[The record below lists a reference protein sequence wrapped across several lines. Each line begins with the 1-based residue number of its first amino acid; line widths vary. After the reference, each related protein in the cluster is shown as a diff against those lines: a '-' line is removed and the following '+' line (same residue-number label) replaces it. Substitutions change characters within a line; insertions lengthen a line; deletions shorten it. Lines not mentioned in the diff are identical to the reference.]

1 MGVDYQTSLPACS
14 SLSRIHDAVLKG
26 SGAKRRRY
34 EGMNRSF
41 SLTALTAVFITFLV
55 AVPVQAESGF
65 YVSGELGMNFGESL
79 DSTGSDNDRV
89 SVCDEYLNPG
99 YRMIASCT
107 EPRTGGDAW
116 NNSFGSDEGILFG
129 AAIGYRFK
137 DSRFRVELE
146 YFYRDTGYEETST
159 IDFGAD
165 PQTVEKINN
174 ELLVAA
180 ERIDSLI
187 SHNLFANLYMDF
199 ANDSKF
205 TPYVGVGVG
214 FGMTDMDFGLVAQRR
229 LDPNTIFTVPD
240 TLPDVRSRLAG
251 TATIL
256 DKELDDTL
264 FGYQVMAGVDYALT
278 ESLLLGVKGRWVS
291 FDSFKD
297 GSDYNSLR
305 SHPSN
310 LRLDGSEP
318 VEYKLK
324 VDDIEMFGVSMNLKY
339 LF

>member
-1 MGVDYQTSLPACS
+1 
-14 SLSRIHDAVLKG
+14 
-26 SGAKRRRY
+26 
-34 EGMNRSF
+34 MNRSF
-41 SLTALTAVFITFLV
+41 SLTALTAVFIAFLV

-79 DSTGSDNDRV
+79 DSKGADNDRG

-99 YRMIASCT
+99 YGMIASCT

-174 ELLVAA
+174 ELLVVA

-187 SHNLFANLYMDF
+187 SHNLFANVYMDF

-240 TLPDVRSRLAG
+240 TLPDVRNKLAG
-251 TATIL
+251 TATIS

-318 VEYKLK
+318 VEYRLK

>member
-1 MGVDYQTSLPACS
+1 MSKAF
-14 SLSRIHDAVLKG
+14 
-26 SGAKRRRY
+26 
-34 EGMNRSF
+34 SF
-41 SLTALTAVFITFLV
+41 AALTGIFILFPV
-55 AVPVQAESGF
+55 AVPVHAEGF
-65 YVSGELGMNFGESL
+65 YVSGELGINFGESL
-79 DSTGSDNDRV
+79 DTTGSSNDRA
-89 SVCDEYLNPG
+89 SVCDGYINPIYATVTQTPG
-99 YRMIASCT
+99 YEGYNCT
-107 EPRTGGDAW
+107 GPNRGATGDW
-116 NNSFGSDEGILFG
+116 SNSISSDEGILLG
-129 AAIGYRFK
+129 TAIGYRMQ

-146 YFYRDTGYEETST
+146 YFYRDTGYDEDSDVYSASGESGDKLEQELVRT
-159 IDFGAD
+159 IDRVGD
-165 PQTVEKINN
+165 MT
-174 ELLVAA
+174 
-180 ERIDSLI
+180 
-187 SHNLFANLYMDF
+187 SHNLFANVYMDF

-214 FGMTDMDFGLVAQRR
+214 FGMTDMDFGFVAQRR

-251 TATIL
+251 TATIS

-318 VEYKLK
+318 VEYRLK